1 MKQNLYKGK
10 LTNAFKELS
19 NLRPELTEGDWVMG
33 SLITDADGR
42 TFICTHVTC
51 SNTGIINNGIAT
63 VFEVIPESVGECTGI
78 VDIKGKLIFENDI
91 VRTQMYYD
99 RPHSKSRKGKQFV
112 GCVEYHL
119 RTFESSEKVQC
130 PVSNYA
136 ERLKVIPYNA
146 EWRVRISEDMGKYGC
161 YSWGEFYECEVLGN
175 KFDNPDLLKVT
186 KQEG

>member
-33 SLITDADGR
+33 SLITNADGR

-63 VFEVIPESVGECTGI
+63 VFEVIPESVGAFTG
-78 VDIKGKLIFENDI
+78 VRDINNKMIFENDI
-91 VRTQMYYD
+91 VRTQTVYD
-99 RPHSKSRKGKQFV
+99 RPHSKYAKGRKFIGV
-112 GCVEYHL
+112 VEYYIHSFN
-119 RTFESSEKVQC
+119 RNQKTMCAYSE
-130 PVSNYA
+130 
-136 ERLKVIPYNA
+136 EMITIPFDA
-146 EWRVRISEDMGKYGC
+146 EWRVNIPENMGKYGS
-161 YSWGEFYECEVLGN
+161 YSWGLLYECEVLGN

-186 KQEG
+186 E